1 MGIEHKI
8 TLADDVPADDVVHP
22 MLTAL
27 PQCTDYDTEYGL
39 HNFGT
44 AATAVAIS
52 IEPDG
57 FLVCDHLVDRELAR
71 NVLDSLIRSIEQLNI
86 EVDDVFEV

>member
-22 MLTAL
+22 LLAAL
-27 PQCTDYDTEYGL
+27 PQFTIYDTEYGL

-44 AATAVAIS
+44 NATAVSVS
-52 IEPDG
+52 IESDG
-57 FLVCDHLVDRELAR
+57 FLVCDHLVDRELAH
-71 NVLDSLIRSIEQLNI
+71 NVLDTLVSGIKELGIKISDVS
-86 EVDDVFEV
+86 EV